1 MSTESRAGAEREENE
16 NMMIGPEGHHVPH
29 ERGGARRRRRV
40 RRRGVALIW
49 SALMILLLIGFVGL
63 SIDFAKL
70 YFNVH
75 QLQIAAD
82 SAALAGAQIVEVNSP
97 DETRLQ
103 TQALGLDNYTEALP
117 VTLRLTAQADP
128 YVDDPSVD
136 IILGRWISQFR
147 EFYPTLDTPDAV
159 KVIARRD
166 ASLGATAPALAMI
179 FGPIFGVDTANA
191 SRVAVGWHNAAS
203 GAGLIVLDDDP
214 NTGPP
219 TYAPQPG
226 LHVGGTAKVH
236 VVDGSIQVNSTW
248 TGVKSDAA
256 MYVQNGAQ
264 MLCGRVTVT
273 GNADPAPGDGTWDSI
288 WTNDAGVQV
297 PYDISEEM
305 PPMPDPLRN
314 LVPPDY
320 TDSTTYPVRSYD
332 EQTMGSVTL
341 DPGYYPGGIAVTAT
355 GTSITLNPGTY
366 ILGGGTG
373 TQSKG
378 LVQTG
383 GTLTGHG
390 VLIYLT
396 KDYVDAAA
404 GNWAQ
409 LDIGGN
415 VITDIT
421 PPGDE
426 VTPKIKDGLPG
437 VSVWQDRANTDETA
451 SLHGGAGMM
460 ISGTLYFPNNH
471 VYLAGVP
478 GKAGN
483 QILCGS
489 VEVHGTAEIVVD
501 YDGRNNQHK
510 GRSILVQ

>member
-1 MSTESRAGAEREENE
+1 MSAELPAEAEREK
-16 NMMIGPEGHHVPH
+16 NMMVYRKGQSVADSAC
-29 ERGGARRRRRV
+29 RGLRY
-40 RRRGVALIW
+40 RGVALIW
-49 SALMILLLIGFVGL
+49 AAMMMLVIIGFVGL
-63 SIDFAKL
+63 SIDWAKL
-70 YFNVH
+70 FFNVH
-75 QLQIAAD
+75 QLQNAAD
-82 SAALAGAQIVEVNSP
+82 SAALAGAQIVEVASP
-97 DETRLQ
+97 ADTRLQ
-103 TQALGLDNYTEALP
+103 TQALGLENDTEALP
-117 VTLRLTAQADP
+117 VTLRMNAQADP

-147 EFYPTLDTPDAV
+147 QFYPTLDTPDAV

-191 SRVAVGWHNAAS
+191 YRVAIGWHSDVS
-203 GAGLIVLDDDP
+203 GAGLIVLDRYPYDKQ
-214 NTGPP
+214 G
-219 TYAPQPG
+219 AEQPG
-226 LHVGGTAKVH
+226 LHIGGTGHIH
-236 VVDGSIQVNSTW
+236 VINGTIHVNSLW
-248 TGVKSDAA
+248 TGVKSGAA
-256 MYVQNGAQ
+256 VYVQNGGQ
-264 MLCGRVTVT
+264 MLSGRLTVS
-273 GNADPAPGDGTWDSI
+273 GDSDPAPGDSTWDNI
-288 WTNDAGVQV
+288 WTDDNGIQA
-297 PYDISEEM
+297 PYDISEGA
-305 PPMPDPLRN
+305 PYMPDPLRN

-320 TDSTTYPVRSYD
+320 TDSTTYPVKSYD
-332 EQTMGSVTL
+332 EQKMGSVTL
-341 DPGYYPGGIAVTAT
+341 DPGYYPGGIAVSAT
-355 GTSITLNPGTY
+355 GTAVTLNPGTY

-378 LVQTG
+378 LIQTG

-396 KDYVDAAA
+396 KDYADAA

-415 VITDIT
+415 VVTDIT
-421 PPGDE
+421 PPGDLPANYE
-426 VTPKIKDGLPG
+426 NGKPVVNGLLG
-437 VSVWQDRANTDETA
+437 VSIWQDRANTDEIA

-460 ISGTLYFPNNH
+460 ISGTLYFPDNH

-489 VEVHGTAEIVVD
+489 AEVHGTAEIVVE